1 MLVYALFPCSRSWLD
16 LIMIIMIMIIGE
28 YNYHNGDHGDLDD
41 DYAFNNDLFAFF
53 LSTGA
58 SALR

>member
-1 MLVYALFPCSRSWLD
+1 
-16 LIMIIMIMIIGE
+16 MIIMIMIIGE
-28 YNYHNGDHGDLDD
+28 YNDYYHNGDLDD